1 MGDQCRVFDRA
12 SPVGDALRGQR
23 VQRAPYAARP
33 DMLPGMRC
41 TVQASS
47 TSAIEQRRKWLGRMA
62 GLRAAQ
68 AECDH
73 ALRARLNRHVDR
85 VRRPTPRLGL
95 ATLPRPTE
103 VEDPSQLDVEFSLGP
118 LTGAAQALE

>member
-1 MGDQCRVFDRA
+1 
-12 SPVGDALRGQR
+12 
-23 VQRAPYAARP
+23 
-33 DMLPGMRC
+33 MLPGMRC
-41 TVQASS
+41 AVEASNS
-47 TSAIEQRRKWLGRMA
+47 SALEQRRKWLGRMA

-95 ATLPRPTE
+95 ATLRE
-103 VEDPSQLDVEFSLGP
+103 VGKVAEAEPVAELLGRGIGQVDGVP
-118 LTGAAQALE
+118 LGQRKYGCRSDGALEMEVQLGLGRCGQVGLD